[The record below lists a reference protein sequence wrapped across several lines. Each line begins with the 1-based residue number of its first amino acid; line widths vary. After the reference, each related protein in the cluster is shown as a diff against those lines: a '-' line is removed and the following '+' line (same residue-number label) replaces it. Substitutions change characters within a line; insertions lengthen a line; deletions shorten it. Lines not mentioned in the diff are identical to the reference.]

1 MQFVHLS
8 RRMRRTFNWYFSLRC
23 IGCTE
28 THVSVGFGLFLLTLF
43 IGFITLI
50 GGAAEIGVA
59 GLTLLPNF
67 DAMGLF
73 LFMLLLSLL
82 LMAGPAAL
90 GFFGLL
96 AALCLAAVYLLNVG
110 Q

>member
-1 MQFVHLS
+1 
-8 RRMRRTFNWYFSLRC
+8 MRRTFKSYFSLRC
-23 IGCTE
+23 IGCIE
-28 THVSVGFGLFLLTLF
+28 NHVAVGFGLFLLTLF

-73 LFMLLLSLL
+73 LLMLFLFMLLLSML